1 MNESWT
7 TQVKEI
13 MADVFNVPL
22 GQLDDASSPSSIA
35 AWDSVQHLN
44 LVLALEQAFDVEFD
58 PEEIPR
64 LQSTAAI
71 VQLIRNKGARIAA

>member
-1 MNESWT
+1 MNEGWT

-22 GQLDDASSPSSIA
+22 GQLDDTASPSSIA

-58 PEEIPR
+58 PEEIPQ
-64 LQSTAAI
+64 LQSMAAI
-71 VQLIRNKGARIAA
+71 VQLIRNKRERIAA